1 MRIAAVEAFKAVEKS
16 LKELKTQLSQFQSER
31 KSIMATLE
39 GAERQ
44 AETQRKQLHQV
55 ELDLAA
61 AREQN
66 KILMKK
72 LEEAE
77 RAKD

>member
-31 KSIMATLE
+31 KSTMATLE

-44 AETQRKQLHQV
+44 AETQRKQLRQV

>member
-1 MRIAAVEAFKAVEKS
+1 
-16 LKELKTQLSQFQSER
+16 
-31 KSIMATLE
+31 MATLE
-39 GAERQ
+39 GAERK
-44 AETQRKQLHQV
+44 AETQQKQLRQV